1 LLDFDFVCFI
11 FFTKPYDKG
20 YYHMDLLVN
29 QEQTLTRAQALSQRD
44 ESIWAGLAQISL
56 LDAASHFINTLS
68 GHTKRTY
75 QTALDKIFHLFIDLK
90 LFDPSNSLQIFSLSN
105 LEFLLD
111 EVRSKIEGSE
121 ATKQARAAAFIGLTR
136 YLQRATGGIV
146 RRVVPKREK
155 NNPTF
160 RKIRDTATTKAMNKA
175 QWTIFLSALKRIS
188 FRDYLVAKTI
198 LQGAKRVSEVL
209 FVRIEQINWAS
220 NQITFK
226 QLKSSEV
233 EKYTII
239 TYPPSFIDEL
249 RDYVGDRKK
258 GYIFLTRNGKH
269 LSQPHLYRVFSAA
282 GFQAGLSFTVHPHV
296 LRASAITYLSANG
309 FAADQILRVSG
320 HADTKL
326 VRYYDKTPIEHNP
339 SRDVSLI

>member
-1 LLDFDFVCFI
+1 
-11 FFTKPYDKG
+11 
-20 YYHMDLLVN
+20 MDLLVN
-29 QEQTLTRAQALSQRD
+29 QERTTLSRAQALSQRD
-44 ESIWAGLAQISL
+44 ESIWAGLATISL
-56 LDAASHFINTLS
+56 LDASTHFLNTLN
-68 GHTKRTY
+68 GHTKRAY
-75 QTALDKIFHLFIDLK
+75 QTALEKIFQLFINLK
-90 LFDPSNSLQIFSLSN
+90 IFDPASSLQAFSLSN

-111 EVRSKIEGSE
+111 EIRVKIEGSE
-121 ATKQARAAAFIGLTR
+121 ATKQARSAAFIALTR

-155 NNPTF
+155 TNPTF

-175 QWTIFLSALKRIS
+175 QWTLFLSALKRVS

-209 FVRIEQINWAS
+209 FVKIEQINWAT

-226 QLKSSEV
+226 QLKSSEI

-249 RDYVGDRKK
+249 REYVGDRKK
-258 GYIFLTRNGKH
+258 GYIFITRNGKH
-269 LSQPHLYRVFSAA
+269 LSQPHLYRVFSSA

-339 SRDVSLI
+339 TRDVSLI